1 MFEVNQNNIKT
12 LEMYGEF
19 LCDIVNDEIEG
30 RRMLEKAEYV
40 RRSTKVNRQFVNSEK
55 SRYNENSTVCVMTVS
70 GNPDSIGIVSNVN
83 NQINRLLN
91 FNKEEVI
98 DQNVN
103 RLMPKI
109 VSDVHQDLMMGYLT
123 TSQPR
128 VVGRERNIL
137 PNN

>member
-109 VSDVHQDLMMGYLT
+109 VSDVH
-123 TSQPR
+123 
-128 VVGRERNIL
+128 
-137 PNN
+137 